1 VCVCVCVCVCGSL
14 AAGYFLKDDTPE
26 KQLFEHHQEML
37 EKNTERLHEYTE
49 QPLETMDRTQI
60 VNLTRVTER
69 FLSSLLNSI
78 TNGVVTLPNAADS
91 DSSGLYINGHGHGS
105 KHADSGGADDM
116 VHDSKRVRSASSGSG
131 SGSGTSSSD
140 SGSSSSGGS
149 EAMAVAAEDGSAAGA
164 SAGLGTSPIAVLS
177 NLWRRNNNQSK

>member
-1 VCVCVCVCVCGSL
+1 VFVCGSL

-91 DSSGLYINGHGHGS
+91 DNSGLYINGHGS
-105 KHADSGGADDM
+105 KHADSGSADDM
-116 VHDSKRVRSASSGSG
+116 VHDSKRVRSSSSSGSGSG

-140 SGSSSSGGS
+140 SGSSSSSGGS
-149 EAMAVAAEDGSAAGA
+149 EAMAVATDDGSAAVA